1 MLDAFVAAEGE
12 PEAVQLSGGEPS
24 IHPEILDMLA
34 AAKARG
40 IPLVMLNTNGIR
52 LARDARFAPA
62 LAELGVH
69 VYLQF
74 DGFDDATHLAIRGR
88 RLQAI
93 KQAALDRCAAA
104 GVGVSLAAAVE
115 RGINEHELG
124 AIVRF
129 GVEHPA
135 VNGVFFQPVT
145 HTGRHPAFDPLDR
158 LTNVEVIR
166 GLCAQ
171 LPEWFREDDFVA
183 VPCCSPTCRSATYA
197 LYDGEDLVPLP
208 RLVDVDRYLGFVT
221 NRAVPDLEVAAA
233 LSGLFSASAAGGTE
247 RTGDRLECVACGV
260 GLPDELQRI
269 AARGFMVVAQ
279 DFQDEWTLDVGK
291 LRKCCVGRDRPRRPD
306 HPVLRVQR
314 RGLPRAGPRRPR
326 RRDDRV
332 NGRLPDLSLLDLET
346 DPKGCCARLY
356 ESDAVRWLL
365 DDQLHPGGERLTL
378 RLAQLAGVASGARVV
393 DVACGSGATAL
404 LLARELGCEAVGVD
418 LGARAIAQARRAAA
432 RRRARELPARRRRG
446 AAAPRRR
453 LRRRALRMLAV
464 HVPRQAAGDR
474 RDGARRPRRAA
485 RIAIADVT
493 ADLDAL
499 PAALRTAAARV
510 ACVADARGAEEYA
523 ALLRDAGCEPLAIE
537 PHDAELRAMADRVEA
552 RLRVARML
560 APPGDQRDRIRE
572 AAALARLAIEAIAR
586 GRLGYALITARHLGV
601 ESRSRR
607 R

>member
-1 MLDAFVAAEGE
+1 
-12 PEAVQLSGGEPS
+12 
-24 IHPEILDMLA
+24 MLA

-52 LARDARFAPA
+52 LARDPRFAPA
-62 LAELGVH
+62 LAELGIH

-88 RLQAI
+88 RLQEI

-145 HTGRHPAFDPLDR
+145 HTGRHPEFDPLDR

-291 LRKCCVGRDRPRRPD
+291 LRKCCVGEIVPD
-306 HPVLRVQR
+306 
-314 RGLPRAGPRRPR
+314 
-326 RRDDRV
+326 
-332 NGRLPDLSLLDLET
+332 GRIIPF
-346 DPKGCCARLY
+346 CAY
-356 ESDAVRWLL
+356 N
-365 DDQLHPGGERLTL
+365 
-378 RLAQLAGVASGARVV
+378 
-393 DVACGSGATAL
+393 
-404 LLARELGCEAVGVD
+404 
-418 LGARAIAQARRAAA
+418 
-432 RRRARELPARRRRG
+432 
-446 AAAPRRR
+446 
-453 LRRRALRMLAV
+453 
-464 HVPRQAAGDR
+464 AAGYR
-474 RDGARRPRRAA
+474 EQVR
-485 RIAIADVT
+485 
-493 ADLDAL
+493 ADL
-499 PAALRTAAARV
+499 AAGT
-510 ACVADARGAEEYA
+510 
-523 ALLRDAGCEPLAIE
+523 
-537 PHDAELRAMADRVEA
+537 
-552 RLRVARML
+552 
-560 APPGDQRDRIRE
+560 
-572 AAALARLAIEAIAR
+572 IA
-586 GRLGYALITARHLGV
+586 
-601 ESRSRR
+601 
-607 R
+607 